1 MNHKKRFNLLNSKF
15 SKSAAAVLALALV
28 AIPAWSAS
36 AVTNPASNPY
46 PITVTGDDGNVY
58 HDGLDTLPGY
68 DDEECTYIPGAYF
81 DFAKN
86 LVHYADGKSIP
97 WTEWDRASGYKVWLT
112 NQKSSTAKPIATS
125 NPVAKSSNISN
136 SAKTEST
143 ATAESAPEAS
153 AAAVEVISETN
164 SETPVAVSASAPAT
178 SNPGH
183 ETGLLILGALAV
195 AGAGTVL
202 VQSARGRIGRG
213 GNL

>member
-1 MNHKKRFNLLNSKF
+1 MSSRKF
-15 SKSAAAVLALALV
+15 SNGAAGVALATALV
-28 AIPAWSAS
+28 VIPAWSAS
-36 AVTNPASNPY
+36 AVTTPAANPY

-112 NQKSSTAKPIATS
+112 GQKGTSSKPTATAS
-125 NPVAKSSNISN
+125 PVAKSNKVSNV
-136 SAKTEST
+136 AKTETVETEVST
-143 ATAESAPEAS
+143 PASS
-153 AAAVEVISETN
+153 AAEVEVISA
-164 SETPVAVSASAPAT
+164 SETPVAVTASAPAA

-183 ETGLLILGALAV
+183 ETGLLILGALA
-195 AGAGTVL
+195 AFGAVTVL
-202 VQSARGRIGRG
+202 VQSARRRIGRG

>member
-1 MNHKKRFNLLNSKF
+1 MLNRKSSKVV
-15 SKSAAAVLALALV
+15 SAAALAAALAVL
-28 AIPAWSAS
+28 PAWSAS
-36 AVTNPASNPY
+36 AVTNPASYPY

-112 NQKSSTAKPIATS
+112 SQKGSTSKPTTTSS
-125 NPVAKSSNISN
+125 PVAKSTSTSIA
-136 SAKTEST
+136 AKTEPVST
-143 ATAESAPEAS
+143 AVATPEAS
-153 AAAVEVISETN
+153 AAAVAVVSN
-164 SETPVAVSASAPAT
+164 SETPIAVTASAPAY

-183 ETGLLILGALAV
+183 ETGLLILGALAAFGTV
-195 AGAGTVL
+195 TVL
-202 VQSARGRIGRG
+202 VQSARRRIARG
-213 GNL
+213 GQL

>member
-15 SKSAAAVLALALV
+15 SKAAAAGLTLAMV

-112 NQKSSTAKPIATS
+112 NQKSAASKPIATAS
-125 NPVAKSSNISN
+125 PVAKSSTSN
-136 SAKTEST
+136 SVKTES
-143 ATAESAPEAS
+143 AAKAESAPEAS

-195 AGAGTVL
+195 FGAGTVL
-202 VQSARGRIGRG
+202 VQSARRRIGRG

>member
-1 MNHKKRFNLLNSKF
+1 MNQKKRCNLLNSKF
-15 SKSAAAVLALALV
+15 SKASAAALTLALV
-28 AIPAWSAS
+28 SIPAWSAS
-36 AVTNPASNPY
+36 AVTNPAANPH
-46 PITVTGDDGNVY
+46 PITVTGDDGNIY

-97 WTEWDRASGYKVWLT
+97 WTEWDRASGYKVWQT
-112 NQKSSTAKPIATS
+112 SQKSSTSKPTATAT
-125 NPVAKSSNISN
+125 PVANSSTTSN
-136 SAKTEST
+136 SAKNESN
-143 ATAESAPEAS
+143 ATVSSAPEAS

-164 SETPVAVSASAPAT
+164 IETPVAVSASAPAT

-195 AGAGTVL
+195 FGAVTVL
-202 VQSARGRIGRG
+202 VQSARRRIGRG

>member
-1 MNHKKRFNLLNSKF
+1 MA
-15 SKSAAAVLALALV
+15 SAAALTLAIIS
-28 AIPAWSAS
+28 IPAWSAS
-36 AVTNPASNPY
+36 AVTNPAANPH

-112 NQKSSTAKPIATS
+112 SQKSSSSSSSSSSKPTAKAT
-125 NPVAKSSNISN
+125 PVAKSSST
-136 SAKTEST
+136 SDSVKTEST
-143 ATAESAPEAS
+143 STEVSGPEET

-164 SETPVAVSASAPAT
+164 SETPVGITASAPAA

-195 AGAGTVL
+195 FGAVTVL
-202 VQSARGRIGRG
+202 VQSARRRIGRG
-213 GNL
+213 GSL

>member
-1 MNHKKRFNLLNSKF
+1 MLNKKFTKPG
-15 SKSAAAVLALALV
+15 AAVAFAIALV

-36 AVTNPASNPY
+36 AVTNPAANPH

-112 NQKSSTAKPIATS
+112 SQKSSSSKPTATA
-125 NPVAKSSNISN
+125 NPVAESSSTSN
-136 SAKTEST
+136 LIKTESVST
-143 ATAESAPEAS
+143 EGPAPEAS
-153 AAAVEVISETN
+153 GAAVEVISETN
-164 SETPVAVSASAPAT
+164 IETPVAITASAPAA

-195 AGAGTVL
+195 FGAVTVL
-202 VQSARGRIGRG
+202 VQSARRRIGRG
-213 GNL
+213 GTP